1 MHLFCFHMLNF
12 VSRGSSKCLIFKWL
26 VQKYFNLKINFFA
39 MPANME
45 WHYYSVENL
54 EKIIRSKY
62 RRAAPEIPVFFILR
76 CLKMRH

>member
-1 MHLFCFHMLNF
+1 
-12 VSRGSSKCLIFKWL
+12 
-26 VQKYFNLKINFFA
+26 

-54 EKIIRSKY
+54 EKIICSKY